1 MNTLGERD
9 EQNEQRT
16 MFVVAFT
23 AAIMAAEITGETSSD

>member
-1 MNTLGERD
+1 MNTLGERH

-23 AAIMAAEITGETSSD
+23 AATMAAEIIRERSSD